1 MSKHYYRHFGIL
13 ISFVLLAFMSATAQ
27 DFFPL
32 TPEIQHL
39 TELGTTGPDLGNGV
53 ALDREGN
60 TYFAGRFAS
69 AIVPNFVASNSFG
82 GGASDGFLTRLT
94 RQGNPVWSRFIGG
107 SANDMCKSVAL
118 GSNGVV
124 YVLGTTSSNDLE
136 TLLSPTS
143 YSGGDDAFCAAIDT
157 AGNLLWTAYI
167 GGDNNE
173 VPSDIVVS
181 ENGRIVICGNTNS
194 SGDGFAGGP
203 IDGFIAELNEDG
215 SLYGFT
221 YFGGSGADDI
231 KDIVAMP
238 GGKLGI
244 CGFTSSADLFS
255 NEFSG
260 GGADAFIAVVDSSL
274 TPLWGRFVGG
284 TSSESLS
291 SITLTPD
298 NSIIAA
304 GSSLSGAL
312 TGISGSDVMIDG
324 NSEVFVLSYNEEG
337 ALSWSSFVSGLND
350 ETAND
355 IHADRFGD
363 FYLSLS
369 TSSSDLTTLEPLQGI
384 AADADDAFLMKW
396 TSQGDVLWSTYFGGV
411 GSDEVSKIGTDRFG
425 KITIA
430 GTSSSQEIA
439 GEIFVSQGNTDAFV
453 SRLFDCFNPDVVIH
467 TEDSLE
473 FCAGE
478 MEALLVAC
486 GALNYSWFNGDSLI
500 TTTVDSTAN
509 ATVIGFTQEHCF
521 AESNLISIVAKPT
534 PTVEVL
540 PDGPTEFCGF
550 GSVGLFAMAEFV
562 DPGELL
568 IEWNDAAQSVGEFIT
583 TDTAGSFSAQV
594 TAPNGCTGSAS
605 IEIIFREPP
614 MPVMAAASNTSCIN
628 GSPITLI
635 GLPANGVF
643 LGVGVD
649 GATFDPTVAGGG
661 QHEIV
666 YSAVDTNG
674 CEGISQPVF
683 IDVFF
688 APEVELQ
695 ILDTVCYID
704 TQYVFQGVP
713 AGGEYFG
720 DGLTDS
726 LFNPSYAGTGFQT
739 LTYTYLDT
747 NGCVSSVSA
756 QTFVNPSPLCDSPIG
771 INEVD
776 VDAFQFYPNPADK
789 VFTIKRRVND
799 AYLIQLFD
807 ARGTLIYSETA
818 RGTQYIDVSSYSV
831 GMYYLRTMD
840 AKGSHSFQLSVQ
852 H

>member
-1 MSKHYYRHFGIL
+1 MSKKYFRL
-13 ISFVLLAFMSATAQ
+13 LSLSVAVISIAFNHITAQ

-39 TELGTTGPDLGNGV
+39 TGLGSSGPDLGNGLAV
-53 ALDREGN
+53 DREGN
-60 TYFAGRFAS
+60 TYFVGRLAS
-69 AIVPNFVASNSFG
+69 ATVPNFVASNSFG
-82 GGASDGFLTRLT
+82 GGASDGFVTRLT
-94 RQGNPVWSRFIGG
+94 RQGDPVWSRFVGG
-107 SANDMCKSVAL
+107 SANDICKSVAI
-118 GSNGVV
+118 GANGVL

-136 TLLSPTS
+136 TLSSPTA

-167 GGDNNE
+167 GGNNNE
-173 VPSDIVVS
+173 VPSEIVVS
-181 ENGRIVICGNTNS
+181 ENGRIMICGNTNS
-194 SGDGFAGGP
+194 SGDGFAGGA
-203 IDGFIAELNEDG
+203 IDGFIAEVDADG
-215 SLYGFT
+215 GVVGFT
-221 YFGGSGADDI
+221 YFGGAGADDI

-238 GGKLGI
+238 DGKFGI
-244 CGFTSSADLFS
+244 CGFTSSADLFT
-255 NEFSG
+255 NDFSG
-260 GGADAFIAVVDSSL
+260 GLADAFIAVLDSTL
-274 TPLWGRFVGG
+274 NTVWGRFVGG
-284 TSSESLS
+284 ASSESLS
-291 SITLTPD
+291 SITVTPER
-298 NSIIAA
+298 SIVTV
-304 GSSLSGAL
+304 GSSLSGLLA
-312 TGISGSDVMIDG
+312 GVSGSDVMIDG
-324 NSEVFVLSYNEEG
+324 NSEVFVLCYNEEG
-337 ALSWSSFVSGLND
+337 ALIWSSFVSGSN
-350 ETAND
+350 EESATD

-369 TSSSDLTTLEPLQGI
+369 TSSSDMNTLEPLQGI
-384 AADADDAFLMKW
+384 AADAEDAFLMKW
-396 TSQGDVLWSTYFGGV
+396 SSQGDVLWSTYLGGI
-411 GSDEVSKIGTDRFG
+411 GSDDISKIGSDRFG

-430 GTSSSQEIA
+430 GTTASSEIA
-439 GEIFVSQGNTDAFV
+439 GEIFNAQGNTDAFV
-453 SRLFDCFNPDVVIH
+453 SRIFDCFNPDVVIH

-500 TTTVDSTAN
+500 TTRVDSTAN
-509 ATVIGFTQEHCF
+509 ATVIGYTQEHCF
-521 AESNLISIVAKPT
+521 AESNVISITAKPT

-568 IEWNDAAQSVGEFIT
+568 IEWNDAAQSIGEFIT

-594 TAPNGCTGSAS
+594 TAPNGCSGSAS

-614 MPVMAAASNTSCIN
+614 MPVMAAASTSSCIN
-628 GSPITLI
+628 GLPITLI

-643 LGVGVD
+643 LGVGVE
-649 GATFDPTVAGGG
+649 GSTFDPSTAGGG
-661 QHEIV
+661 QHEII

-683 IDVFF
+683 IDVYF

-695 ILDTVCYID
+695 VLDTVCYID

-739 LTYTYLDT
+739 LSYTYLDT
-747 NGCVSSVSA
+747 NGCTSSVSA
-756 QTFVNPSPLCDSPIG
+756 QTFVNPSPLCNTPVSVAESEL
-771 INEVD
+771 NE
-776 VDAFQFYPNPADK
+776 FQFYPNPADK
-789 VFTIKRRVND
+789 LLTIRRRVMD
-799 AYLIQLFD
+799 SYLIQLYD
-807 ARGTLIYSETA
+807 SRGTLIFSETG
-818 RGTQYIDVSSYSV
+818 RGTQYIDVSSYSA